1 MVTSFLSHRTWAL
14 CDKHTIR
21 RCVTVPASLCQFV
34 PKTNTCN
41 FAFVVWGCH
50 SYIKS
55 RHTERGGSHAA
66 VINASSVISPIS
78 CAAWSALCFPLRS
91 PEDLAAAGKKNL
103 KNDFFLCD
111 TGSSLALLSV
121 VLQYVN
127 NYLSLQLLQLCLWHG
142 NVDYKEEGG
151 RKKHKGR
158 VNGGLGIAEYTSQS
172 SMGLNN

>member
-91 PEDLAAAGKKNL
+91 PEDLAAAGKKKIKKWL
-103 KNDFFLCD
+103 FPLWHRLQP
-111 TGSSLALLSV
+111 GSTVSSC

-151 RKKHKGR
+151 EKKAQR
-158 VNGGLGIAEYTSQS
+158 QS
-172 SMGLNN
+172 